1 MGVPA
6 VIANLLKALE
16 AFLDATAIERSSQF
30 DLLGN
35 ASPTHPWFELLIFD
49 VFTNLVTDAGVH

>member
-1 MGVPA
+1 MHAVVGVPA

-35 ASPTHPWFELLIFD
+35 ASPTHP
-49 VFTNLVTDAGVH
+49 